1 MIMRGLTALVTPV
14 LALHV
19 MVAPASAA
27 PASTEPAPR
36 PLSGRYALDLPACRA
51 GDNFLTL
58 GPDRLDLPVFSC
70 QGLTFT
76 PETAAGDRVLWSVS
90 ARRCEGEEGAP
101 GPRRFRIEANG
112 ATLRILWP
120 DGTKSAP
127 LRRCG
132 R

>member
-1 MIMRGLTALVTPV
+1 MIMRGLTAFAAPV

-19 MVAPASAA
+19 MAAPASA
-27 PASTEPAPR
+27 EQAPR

-101 GPRRFRIEANG
+101 GPRRFRIEASG